1 MIEHVY
7 DELAPVVAQVAKAA
21 AKKYAAYGAD
31 ADDLQQE
38 CWVWAMSHIENIEHW
53 RSEGDQWLKQVAKSM
68 QRECSAAGQKAKGQH
83 KGYSHDDLILD
94 TMGVLRET
102 LPAIYHPHVVRLLQE
117 QRDDDEVDP
126 PEVPRER
133 DPHSPLDARW
143 AYEGLDDPED
153 RDLIDA
159 FYRDGC
165 RNKEMAESRGV
176 SEQSMSG
183 MHRRVLRRMAKSLG
197 KPAEPPLPTGEFD
210 GWEGRRAQSNSRA
223 QALQGS
229 YTDG

>member
-1 MIEHVY
+1 MIEHIY
-7 DELAPVVAQVAKAA
+7 DDLAPVIARVASAG

-38 CWVWAMSHIENIEHW
+38 CWVWVMSHIEKIEHW
-53 RSEGDQWLKQVAKSM
+53 REENEYWLKQVA
-68 QRECSAAGQKAKGQH
+68 QALHRECSAAGQKVKGQH

-94 TMGVLRET
+94 AMGILRET
-102 LPAIYHPHVVRLLQE
+102 LPAIYHPHVVKMLREQQE
-117 QRDDDEVDP
+117 DDEANP
-126 PEVPRER
+126 PEEPRER

-143 AYEGLDDPED
+143 AYEQLADAED

-165 RNKEMAESRGV
+165 RNKEMAEGRGV
-176 SEQSMSG
+176 SEASMSDA
-183 MHRRVLRRMAKSLG
+183 HRRVLRRMAKALG
-197 KPAEPPLPTGEFD
+197 KPAEPPHPSGEFE
-210 GWEGRRAQSNSRA
+210 GWEGRRAQSNGRA